1 MSRLDSQR
9 REVKPSREVSGKRS
23 GASFGPKM
31 GISVP
36 ISMGLPLLVIGAFLI
51 FTAITTDRIHFWV
64 LGTALMATGAV
75 LMASGKRL

>member
-1 MSRLDSQR
+1 MSRLDERR
-9 REVKPSREVSGKRS
+9 REVTPSRQVSGRKR
-23 GASFGPKM
+23 GVSFGPKM

-51 FTAITTDRIHFWV
+51 FTAITTDRMHFWI
-64 LGTALMATGAV
+64 LGTILMAAGAM

>member
-1 MSRLDSQR
+1 MSRLDPQR
-9 REVKPSREVSGKRS
+9 REVRPSREASGKRS
-23 GASFGPKM
+23 GVSFGPKM

-64 LGTALMATGAV
+64 LGTVLMLAGAM